1 MNNSVNKKGQ
11 TLKKGRELWIR
22 EQSETDESWS
32 WLLWIL
38 CDREILHALTL
49 KELPVI
55 EF

>member
-11 TLKKGRELWIR
+11 TFKKERGLWIS
-22 EQSETDESWS
+22 QPTVTDESWS

-38 CDREILHALTL
+38 CDREILHTLTL